1 VAVRDP
7 LVVRL
12 PVHWE
17 SYLNV
22 VLATLVFPIGAF
34 FLVRGIQLHSLAA
47 GLAGATVCLLMLP
60 LLILSGRE
68 LLLRPTLRTRSLVLP
83 WGITG
88 SRHLQ
93 LADLSGVGLL
103 FDAGGPRSE
112 WVLWVWM
119 ADGNRYAVELV
130 RTFVRGH
137 KQPHQPPAP
146 SHIPR
151 RRRPRLDW
159 AAIAATPAGRTTTTI
174 YQQALQLQG
183 VDGPLAARMDQCT
196 AAFLGVYLAFWSP
209 DGQIGWLSDR
219 STELLRDDTQDE
231 LS

>member
-7 LVVRL
+7 LVLRL

-22 VLATLVFPIGAF
+22 LLATLVFPIGVF
-34 FLVRGIQLHSLAA
+34 FLVRGIQLHSLVA
-47 GLAGATVCLLMLP
+47 GFAGGTLCLLMLP

-68 LLLRPTLRTRSLVLP
+68 LVLRPKLRTRSLVLP
-83 WGITG
+83 WGVTG
-88 SRHLQ
+88 SRRLQ

-119 ADGNRYAVELV
+119 ADGTSYAVELV

-159 AAIAATPAGRTTTTI
+159 AAIAATPAGKATISI
-174 YQQALQLQG
+174 YQQALRLQG
-183 VDGPLAARMDQCT
+183 VDGPLAAQMDQCT
-196 AAFLGVYLAFWSP
+196 ASFLGVYLAFWSP
-209 DGQIGWLSDR
+209 DGQIGWLSDS
-219 STELLRDDTQDE
+219 STDTQQDETQDE